1 MRLVEIA
8 TEPEAIERIL
18 ASDPDAAAAG
28 SRAPPARRSARSP
41 APGQLAFGFD

>member
-8 TEPEAIERIL
+8 TEPEPIERIL

-28 SRAPPARRSARSP
+28 SRAPPVRRSGRSL
-41 APGQLAFGFD
+41 APGQLAFRFD